1 MCLIKLLDKYTQP
14 NKLDFFIIIIGNFFN
29 SIGAAIFGIVIL
41 MSTLIVIS
49 ETNWAIT
56 LQNGFMLIIGFIY
69 LYFGK
74 IAYANARMIQR
85 IKKSK

>member
-1 MCLIKLLDKYTQP
+1 
-14 NKLDFFIIIIGNFFN
+14 
-29 SIGAAIFGIVIL
+29 
-41 MSTLIVIS
+41 MSTLIVIF